1 MVKVDEFKNLG
12 SIFQSNRVHNRAEE
26 QSVGWV
32 EWAEGSVWGDLW
44 HNDSSRV
51 EWVEFTFE
59 WFEGGQAEV

>member
-1 MVKVDEFKNLG
+1 M
-12 SIFQSNRVHNRAEE
+12 HNRAEE

-32 EWAEGSVWGDLW
+32 EWAEGSLRGDLW

-51 EWVEFTFE
+51 EWVELTFE